1 MVRPTDA
8 DIDTTNW
15 TTDRLATYINRTAPV
30 AADLTDDDPAADVIR
45 ANVRAAIDAF
55 RDRGDA
61 GTHAVT
67 DGGTDDTTDVSDI
80 VDDDAWAAHVDDT
93 DTTFK
98 LRHDR
103 RVTTEVTDGDIVHRV
118 FESVDDDAAAESIT
132 HTRAAVQCPH
142 DGHSA
147 TRDVSGDDNVE
158 RFDCPDCQF
167 DAAVAYRPDSNT
179 PSWYRATVPHAAAS
193 TDASFNPDD
202 YDDADATAQA
212 ANITRHLAIDR
223 YVSTV
228 RDAAY
233 VSPDYDDDGDK
244 TADAYIDTTTCA
256 RCDDEVETPAV
267 RTHAHFGDVCAT
279 CEDATVWS
287 PADAD
292 IPDDVRARMSEHK
305 TFSRTRIVRYLRD
318 VAFWGDYVAAQSD
331 DDVDADDTNI
341 KTGRG
346 GKRAVTA
353 AGNGTK
359 GTGLRRPK
367 GAAHGDAHFRTTL
380 SDLFDTGLIA
390 RTDARDTDVDDAN
403 AEWRITGKGRDVL
416 TELARCETCG
426 DTLSVF
432 LRTSAYKVGRRTEH
446 DTSLSIGCKACG
458 DADGT
463 TTGTLVIDTSSDVS
477 YTKLTDI

>member
-8 DIDTTNW
+8 DLQAANW

-45 ANVRAAIDAF
+45 ANVRVAIDAF
-55 RDRGDA
+55 RDRADA
-61 GTHAVT
+61 APRTVT

-80 VDDDAWAAHVDDT
+80 VDDDAWPAHVADT

-103 RVTTEVTDGDIVHRV
+103 RITTEVTDGDIVHRV
-118 FESVDDDAAAESIT
+118 VESFADDAASESVT
-132 HTRAAVQCPH
+132 HCGAVHCPH
-142 DGHSA
+142 DDHAA

-167 DAAVAYRPDSNT
+167 DAAVAYRPGSNT
-179 PSWYRATVPHAAAS
+179 PSWYRATIPHAAVS
-193 TDASFNPDD
+193 TDASFDPDD
-202 YDDADATAQA
+202 YDDADATTQA
-212 ANITRHLAIDR
+212 AKISRHLAIDR

-233 VSPDYDDDGDK
+233 VSPEYDDNGDK
-244 TADAYIDTTTCA
+244 TADAYIDTTACA
-256 RCDDEVETPAV
+256 RCGDEVETPAV
-267 RTHAHFGDVCAT
+267 RTHAHFGDVCAA

-287 PADAD
+287 PDDAD

-305 TFSRTRIVRYLRD
+305 TFTRNRIVRYLRD
-318 VAFWGDYVAAQSD
+318 VAFWGDYVAAQA

-359 GTGLRRPK
+359 GTGLRRPD

-380 SDLFDTGLIA
+380 SDLVDTGLITRA
-390 RTDARDTDVDDAN
+390 DGRDTDVDDPN
-403 AEWRITGKGRDVL
+403 AEWAMTDTGRDVL
-416 TELARCETCG
+416 SELGRCETCG

-432 LRTSAYKVGRRTEH
+432 DRRSTYKAGRRTEH
-446 DTSLSIGCKACG
+446 DSRLSLGCKSCG

-463 TTGTLVIDTSSDVS
+463 TTGTFVIDASSSVS